1 MIARPDAM
9 AAVSKRVVLT
19 CESNVAYAGVV
30 RGALSYEGVEGL
42 MVCLNQRSGF
52 SVWCP
57 IDYIKKLT
65 IIPISETDAAVGT

>member
-9 AAVSKRVVLT
+9 AAVSKGVVLT

-30 RGALSYEGVEGL
+30 RGALSYEGL

-57 IDYIKKLT
+57 IDYIK
-65 IIPISETDAAVGT
+65 S